1 MRKAAIVVVVLAA
14 GCGKKPAKDDVKP
27 APVAAVDA
35 AAPTPTPMP
44 APVDAAGPGPAVPDA
59 AAATAP
65 TAGTG
70 PIPADAKL
78 LITSV
83 TADWDAV
90 QTELTEWKREAGK
103 PWTKVRT
110 WAGVVGHTGLA
121 WGKGLHG
128 NGPPADHEGP
138 MKLEGDGKA
147 PAGVFTLDG
156 SYGYAAAPPAHA
168 ALPYQQVDKS
178 WHCVDDGN
186 SQSYNKIVDADTV
199 TVDWKSSED
208 MKRKD
213 WLYTWVVQVGHNPER
228 LPGEGSCIFLH
239 VWRSAKDGTVG
250 CTAMPQDDIEALL
263 ADLDPKDHP
272 VLVQLIADDY
282 AALATPWALPAR

>member
-1 MRKAAIVVVVLAA
+1 VVVVALAGA
-14 GCGKKPAKDDVKP
+14 CGKKPAKDDVKP
-27 APVAAVDA
+27 VVAGATVDAGAVSHTPTPTPTPADAPVVVVDA
-35 AAPTPTPMP
+35 AA
-44 APVDAAGPGPAVPDA
+44 
-59 AAATAP
+59 AATES
-65 TAGTG
+65 G
-70 PIPADAKL
+70 PIPADSTL

-83 TADWDAV
+83 TTDWDAV
-90 QTELTEWKREAGK
+90 PTELTEWRRDPGK
-103 PWTKVRT
+103 PWTKVRSWT
-110 WAGVVGHTGLA
+110 GVVGHTGLA

-128 NGPPADHEGP
+128 NGPPPDQEGP

-213 WLYTWVVQVGHNPER
+213 WLYTWVVQVGHNPQR

-250 CTAMPQDDIEALL
+250 CTAMPQDDIEKLL
-263 ADLDPKDHP
+263 GELDPKDHP
-272 VLVQLIADDY
+272 VLVQLTAPMY
-282 AALATPWALPAR
+282 AALATAWALPAR

>member
-1 MRKAAIVVVVLAA
+1 MRRAIVLAIVLVA
-14 GCGKKPAKDDVKP
+14 CGKKTSPPPKQDP
-27 APVAAVDA
+27 NPTPVATADA
-35 AAPTPTPMP
+35 AAPTPTPTP
-44 APVDAAGPGPAVPDA
+44 DAQAAPDA
-59 AAATAP
+59 AAAVAP
-65 TAGTG
+65 TAAT
-70 PIPADAKL
+70 PIPAAAHL

-90 QTELTEWKREAGK
+90 PTELTEWRRETGK
-103 PWTKVRT
+103 PWTKVRSWT
-110 WAGVVGHTGLA
+110 GVVGHTGLA

-128 NGPPADHEGP
+128 NGPPEGHEGP

-156 SYGYAAAPPAHA
+156 SYGYGKAPPANA

-178 WHCVDDGN
+178 WHCVDDAN

-213 WLYTWVVQVGHNPER
+213 WLYTWVIQVGHNPER

-239 VWRSAKDGTVG
+239 VWRSATDGTVG
-250 CTAMPQDDIEALL
+250 CTAMPQTDIETLL
-263 ADLDPKDHP
+263 SDLDPKDHP
-272 VLVQLIADDY
+272 TLVQLTADDY
-282 AALATPWALPAR
+282 QALATTWELPAR

>member
-1 MRKAAIVVVVLAA
+1 MRRWAIVLVALAGA
-14 GCGKKPAKDDVKP
+14 CGKQPAKRDPKPVVAVATVDAATPAPPPVAVDAP
-27 APVAAVDA
+27 APV
-35 AAPTPTPMP
+35 
-44 APVDAAGPGPAVPDA
+44 VPDA
-59 AAATAP
+59 AAGTAP
-65 TAGTG
+65 TATG
-70 PIPADAKL
+70 PIPDDATL

-90 QTELTEWKREAGK
+90 PTELAEWRREAGQ
-103 PWTKVRT
+103 PWTKVRSWT
-110 WAGVVGHTGLA
+110 GVVGHTGLA

-128 NGPPADHEGP
+128 NGPPPGHEGP

-168 ALPYQQVDKS
+168 GLPYQQVDKS
-178 WHCVDDGN
+178 WHCVDDGD
-186 SQSYNKIVDADTV
+186 SQSYNRIVDADTV
-199 TVDWKSSED
+199 TVDWKSAED

-213 WLYTWVVQVGHNPER
+213 WLYTWVVQVGHNPQR

-250 CTAMPQDDIEALL
+250 CTAMPQDDIEKLL
-263 ADLDPKDHP
+263 TELDPKDHP
-272 VLVQLIADDY
+272 VLVQLTAPMY
-282 AALATPWALPAR
+282 AALATAWALPAR